1 MGIIKSMP
9 QGEYRGSDGLR
20 ADKLCISF
28 HVIVGRIWRQPRFMS
43 GRALRVLFHRQRIA
57 QARKFNP
64 DKSQSFLEGLGFFS
78 LLRLWRDD
86 PLEHGT

>member
-1 MGIIKSMP
+1 
-9 QGEYRGSDGLR
+9 
-20 ADKLCISF
+20 
-28 HVIVGRIWRQPRFMS
+28 MS

-64 DKSQSFLEGLGFFS
+64 DKSQPFLEGLGFFS